1 MKTILNL
8 FVAVLISV
16 AVQAQFR
23 DKDPFITKSFSNETI
38 NEVYARTSGGSIF
51 IKGGNAQARVE
62 VYIQG
67 NNGNDLSKDEIKQ
80 RLENDYKFILT
91 VDNGELKITAE
102 PKDKIFNWKRALNIS
117 FNVYVP
123 HNVSTDLSTSG
134 GNIQMENLSG
144 TQNFSTSGGSL
155 RLDKLSGK
163 IKGRT
168 SGGGIDVS
176 NTKDDIDLS
185 TSGGSITA
193 ENCSGTLKLKT
204 SGGKI
209 QLDGLRGMITA
220 STSGGPIHGNDIKGE
235 LSAHTSGGGVDLQD
249 LSGSVEAS
257 TSGGN
262 MEVEINELDKYVTI
276 KNSGGNIHVKLPGD
290 KGLNLNVR
298 GENIRIDNMNNFS
311 GNKDEHKVEG
321 KLNGG
326 GVPVNIHSSGNIT
339 VALN

>member
-1 MKTILNL
+1 MKTIFNL

-16 AVQAQFR
+16 AAQAQFS

-38 NEVYARTSGGSIF
+38 NEVYARTSGGSISVT
-51 IKGGNAQARVE
+51 GGSEQPRVE

-67 NNGNDLSKDEIKQ
+67 NNGKTLSKEEIKQ
-80 RLENDYKFILT
+80 RLDEDYKFVLA

-102 PKDKIFNWKRALNIS
+102 PKDRSFNWKRALSIS

-134 GNIQMENLSG
+134 GSIQMENLSG

-155 RLDKLSGK
+155 KLNKLSGK

-168 SGGGIDVS
+168 SGGSIEVS
-176 NTKDDIDLS
+176 NTKDDIDLG

-193 ENCSGTLKLKT
+193 ENCSGTLRLNT
-204 SGGKI
+204 SGGQI
-209 QLDGLRGMITA
+209 RLDGLRGMINA
-220 STSGGPIHGNDIKGE
+220 STSGGPIRGRDIKGE

-262 MEVEINELDKYVTI
+262 MDVEIHDLDKYVTI

-326 GVPVNIHSSGNIT
+326 GVPVNIHSSGTIT

>member
-8 FVAVLISV
+8 FVAVLFTV
-16 AVQAQFR
+16 TVQAQFR
-23 DKDPFITKSFSNETI
+23 DKDPFITKSFSEKI
-38 NEVYARTSGGSIF
+38 NEVYARTSGGSIAVT
-51 IKGGNAQARVE
+51 GGNEQARVE

-67 NNGNDLSKDEIKQ
+67 NNGKSLSNEEIKR
-80 RLENDYKFILT
+80 RLDEDYKFVLE
-91 VDNGELKITAE
+91 VQNGELKITAE
-102 PKDKIFNWKRALNIS
+102 PKDKFFNWKQALNIS

-123 HNVSTDLSTSG
+123 HSVSTDLSTSG
-134 GNIQMENLSG
+134 GSIHMENLSG

-155 RLDKLSGK
+155 HLDKLSGK
-163 IKGRT
+163 VRGKT
-168 SGGGIDVS
+168 SGGSIDVK
-176 NTKDDIDLS
+176 NAKDDIDLS

-193 ENCSGTLKLKT
+193 ENCSGTMRLNT
-204 SGGKI
+204 SGGRI
-209 QLDGLRGMITA
+209 TLNGLRGTVDA

-235 LSAHTSGGGVDLQD
+235 LVAHTSGGGVDLQD

-262 MEVEINELDKYVTI
+262 MDVEINELDKYVTI
-276 KNSGGNIHVKLPGD
+276 KNSGGNTRVKLPGD

-311 GNKDEHKVEG
+311 GSKDEHRVEG

-326 GVPVNIHSSGNIT
+326 GVPVNIQSSGNIT

>member
-1 MKTILNL
+1 MKTIFNL
-8 FVAVLISV
+8 FVAVLFSV
-16 AVQAQFR
+16 AVQAQSR
-23 DKDPFITKSFSNETI
+23 DKDPFISKSFSNETI
-38 NEVYARTSGGSIF
+38 NEVYARTSGGSISVT
-51 IKGGNAQARVE
+51 GGTGQARVE
-62 VYIQG
+62 VFIQG
-67 NNGNDLSKDEIKQ
+67 NNGRTLSNEEIKR
-80 RLENDYKFILT
+80 RLDEDYKFVLA
-91 VDNGELKITAE
+91 VDNGELKVTAE
-102 PKDKIFNWKRALNIS
+102 PKDKFFNWKQALNIS

-134 GNIQMENLSG
+134 GSIEMENLSG

-155 RLDKLSGK
+155 KLNKLSGR

-185 TSGGSITA
+185 TSGGGITA
-193 ENCSGTLKLKT
+193 ENCSGTLKLNT
-204 SGGKI
+204 SGGQI
-209 QLDGLRGMITA
+209 RLEGLRGMITA
-220 STSGGPIHGNDIKGE
+220 STSGGPIHGSDIKGE
-235 LSAHTSGGGVDLQD
+235 LLAHTSGGGVDLQD

-262 MEVEINELDKYVTI
+262 MDVEINELDKYVTI

-298 GENIRIDNMNNFS
+298 GDNIRIDNMSNFS
-311 GNKDEHKVEG
+311 GNKEEHKVEG

-326 GVPVNIHSSGNIT
+326 GVPVNIQSNGNIT